1 MTLQSTVDLH
11 SVTLAVLAVALLI
24 HLLFGGHR
32 KGGEGR

>member
-24 HLLFGGHR
+24 HLVFGHQ
-32 KGGEGR
+32 GGGRR